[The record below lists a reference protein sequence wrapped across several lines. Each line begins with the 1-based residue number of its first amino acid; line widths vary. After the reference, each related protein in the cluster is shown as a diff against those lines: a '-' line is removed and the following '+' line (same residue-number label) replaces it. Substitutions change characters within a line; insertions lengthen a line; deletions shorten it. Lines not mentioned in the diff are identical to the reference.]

1 MLFILLVI
9 PLVVGQA
16 DDKVG
21 TSFEC
26 LLEINKMWPTRVD
39 WDQLEV
45 PPFFNNGLLDCLAVP
60 TPVADSG
67 GLNVAFSLMNIF
79 FTTHHVPLLEQKRN
93 LVIESLF
100 GIIHRREDTD
110 RKQRRRCAST
120 LVNKCLTEV
129 KLRSRWLTPKGDRVI
144 LRTWYALLPTK
155 FDMIG
160 AYTL

>member
-60 TPVADSG
+60 TPVADSSG
-67 GLNVAFSLMNIF
+67 RNVAFSLMNIF
-79 FTTHHVPLLEQKRN
+79 FTTNHFPLLEQKRN

-110 RKQRRRCAST
+110 LS
-120 LVNKCLTEV
+120 L
-129 KLRSRWLTPKGDRVI
+129 I
-144 LRTWYALLPTK
+144 H
-155 FDMIG
+155 I
-160 AYTL
+160 